1 MVKKENLLTIDDV
14 HCGIRGLKNLRLLKD
29 LKFRDVFFHTAK
41 HRKDEVISLLVKNH
55 PTITHDDLNKLT
67 IVSSEL
73 IDRIGGKEK
82 GFLEFNVFFGV
93 KERKID
99 FIDFSFL
106 NHKLIDDNNI
116 YLKNIK
122 SSISFYLFDMDLR
135 SECRRAEEYLD
146 EWEDAV
152 LMIKV
157 RLEEFT
163 SQDGILNN
171 QFLSL
176 RVHLT
181 IQDIDITL
189 KDIDFSSLKLGK
201 CLEDERKKRKVP
213 KIYEILKCFDRR
225 GELLAGSYINVLD
238 ERLNSVKRDIHA
250 NLAPLWYSI
259 NECEWI
265 LSLFEFCD

>member
-14 HCGIRGLKNLRLLKD
+14 HCGIRGLENLRLLKD
-29 LKFRDVFFHTAK
+29 LKFRDLFFHTVK
-41 HRKDEVISLLVKNH
+41 HRKDEVISLLVKDH

-106 NHKLIDDNNI
+106 SHKLIDDNI
-116 YLKNIK
+116 YLKK
-122 SSISFYLFDMDLR
+122 LKFSISFNLFMMDLR
-135 SECRRAEEYLD
+135 GECMRAEEYLD
-146 EWEDAV
+146 EWEDSV

-157 RLEEFT
+157 RLELT

-171 QFLSL
+171 HFLK
-176 RVHLT
+176 VHLT

-189 KDIDFSSLKLGK
+189 KDINFSSLQLGK
-201 CLEDERKKRKVP
+201 GLEDERKKRKVP

-225 GELLAGSYINVLD
+225 GELLAGSYVNVLN
-238 ERLNSVKRDIHA
+238 EHLNSVKRDIFE